1 MKARTSQA
9 FDMDHDEVSIASE
22 ADRSTGQPLRG
33 RPTSSSSLRREGRF
47 SRSALLQF
55 FSRFSRGA
63 LVFASASRFA
73 RHTFVRRSHPGVRLG
88 FDVPSSVSWP
98 EMPSRRVVVVGARAF
113 VRVCRDG
120 IAGSAASGSRNAAAQ
135 KQKALR
141 FLAGPC
147 YFGAQKRTRTS
158 TELPAST

>member
-22 ADRSTGQPLRG
+22 ADRITGQPLCG
-33 RPTSSSSLRREGRF
+33 RPRSSSPSRRAGRF
-47 SRSALLQF
+47 SRSVL
-55 FSRFSRGA
+55 FSRLFSGSSRDA
-63 LVFASASRFA
+63 LASASASRFA
-73 RHTFVRRSHPGVRLG
+73 RHTFVRRFNPGARRAG
-88 FDVPSSVSWP
+88 FEIPSPVCLSAMS
-98 EMPSRRVVVVGARAF
+98 SRRVVVVDARVF
-113 VRVCRDG
+113 FRVCVDG
-120 IAGSAASGSRNAAAQ
+120 VACSKTPGHT